1 MTAKVVDDTPEGMT
15 ASLTDRRD
23 GKVYTVAK
31 INGNMW
37 MTENLRLGY
46 NASNPNNISIDL
58 TEQDSNIS
66 FTSSERTAGKRTL
79 TTYDLVTY
87 GTSGKQCY
95 GTYDSG
101 SGTGS
106 GSGYTTPCIHSGTIA
121 NIDTNTVWYNYALA
135 SAGTITGTN
144 NTTTATQSICPK
156 GWTLPSKDQ
165 IDTIGGASPGSS
177 TYVPSFSPVL
187 GGRYSYGTLYSE
199 STYGFWWGSTASNGA
214 GRYHLGYNG
223 SSLYTNDS
231 IRSNGFYIR
240 CIQAS

>member
-1 MTAKVVDDTPEGMT
+1 
-15 ASLTDRRD
+15 
-23 GKVYTVAK
+23 VAK

-37 MTENLRLGY
+37 MTQNLRLGY
-46 NASNPNNISIDL
+46 NASNPSNISIDL

-95 GTYDSG
+95 GTYDST

-156 GWTLPSKDQ
+156 GWTLPSQTQ
-165 IDTIGGASPGSS
+165 IDSQRDAT
-177 TYVPSFSPVL
+177 SFSPVL
-187 GGRYSYGTLYSE
+187 GGYYINGGLNDEFTRGY
-199 STYGFWWGSTASNGA
+199 WWGSTAYNGA
-214 GRYHLGYNG
+214 TRYLLGYNG
-223 SSLYTNDS
+223 SSLYTDGSRRYRGN
-231 IRSNGFYIR
+231 YVR

>member
-1 MTAKVVDDTPEGMT
+1 
-15 ASLTDRRD
+15 
-23 GKVYTVAK
+23 
-31 INGNMW
+31 

-46 NASNPNNISIDL
+46 DASNPNNISIDL

-66 FTSSERTAGKRTL
+66 FTSSERTAGKHTL

-101 SGTGS
+101 TGTGS
-106 GSGYTTPCIHSGTIA
+106 GGGYTTPCIHSGTIV

-135 SAGTITGTN
+135 SAGTITGTS

-156 GWTLPSKDQ
+156 GWTLPNADQ
-165 IDTIGGASPGSS
+165 IRTIGPNAGSA
-177 TYVPSFSPVL
+177 TYVSSFSPVL
-187 GGRYSYGTLYSE
+187 GGYHRNGTLNGE
-199 STYGFWWGSTASNGA
+199 STYGYWWVNTANNGA
-214 GRYHLGYNG
+214 ARQRLGYNG
-223 SSLYTNDS
+223 SILYTGS
-231 IRSNGFYIR
+231 SNSNRYDGLYIR

>member
-1 MTAKVVDDTPEGMT
+1 MTAKVAADTPEGMT

-95 GTYDSG
+95 GT
-101 SGTGS
+101 
-106 GSGYTTPCIHSGTIA
+106 
-121 NIDTNTVWYNYALA
+121 
-135 SAGTITGTN
+135 
-144 NTTTATQSICPK
+144 
-156 GWTLPSKDQ
+156 
-165 IDTIGGASPGSS
+165 
-177 TYVPSFSPVL
+177 
-187 GGRYSYGTLYSE
+187 
-199 STYGFWWGSTASNGA
+199 
-214 GRYHLGYNG
+214 
-223 SSLYTNDS
+223 
-231 IRSNGFYIR
+231 
-240 CIQAS
+240 

>member
-1 MTAKVVDDTPEGMT
+1 MQDMTPSVAANTAEGAT

-37 MTENLRLGY
+37 MTENLRFGY
-46 NASNPNNISIDL
+46 DSTNAADGTAVSLTLSTTDSDVTSNKTIKP
-58 TEQDSNIS
+58 
-66 FTSSERTAGKRTL
+66 
-79 TTYDLVTY
+79 YDLVDY

-121 NIDTNTVWYNYALA
+121 NIDTNTVWYNYAIA

-156 GWTLPSKDQ
+156 GWTLPSRVQ
-165 IDTIGGASPGSS
+165 IDSLTDGSS
-177 TYVPSFSPVL
+177 SSKYITSFSPVL
-187 GGRYSYGTLYSE
+187 GGYYYNGALYSE
-199 STYGFWWGSTASNGA
+199 STYGYWWGSTTYNGTE
-214 GRYHLGYNG
+214 RYFLRYGG
-223 SSLYTNDS
+223 SSLYTGNGS
-231 IRSNGFYIR
+231 SRRNGFYVR